1 MQQVPI
7 KRRIIINDDDDW
19 PQPSPA
25 PAATN
30 NDQCVAEG
38 IVRPSAAAT
47 ETVKPEAVTTSAIPA
62 PSGSERI
69 FRGLP
74 ALLSDSEDSSDYSDA
89 DAPGE
94 AATTFPSARQRWALR
109 VLGLMKEEDTPKS
122 PNSYRALQSIQRLVA
137 TRAAADNDTV
147 ATVELQ
153 HRGIGPKTP

>member
-1 MQQVPI
+1 LQQVPI

-19 PQPSPA
+19 PQLSPV

-38 IVRPSAAAT
+38 FVMPSAASKEA
-47 ETVKPEAVTTSAIPA
+47 VKPEAVTTSAIPA
-62 PSGSERI
+62 LSGSEKI

-89 DAPGE
+89 DAPGDT
-94 AATTFPSARQRWALR
+94 AKTYPSARQRWALR
-109 VLGLMKEEDTPKS
+109 VLGLIKEEDTPKS
-122 PNSYRALQSIQRLVA
+122 PNSYRALRTIQRLVA
-137 TRAAADNDTV
+137 TRAAVDDDTV

-153 HRGIGPKTP
+153 HRGN